1 MTIAQE
7 PRLSIIVAASQNN
20 VIGNQGDLPWRM
32 PADLKYFKQ
41 LTMNHAMIMGRTT
54 YESIGRPLPGRTTIV
69 LSRSATENTF
79 AEGVLVARSL
89 EDAIQS
95 ACSLE
100 NRDGNEIFITGGSQ
114 IYDLALP
121 KVNRI
126 YLTRI
131 QATVEGD
138 AFFPELDNSIWK
150 SISKEDRPADEK
162 NEHNCSFEVYERR

>member
-69 LSRSATENTF
+69 LSRSVTENTF

-95 ACSLE
+95 ASNLE

-131 QATVEGD
+131 QAIVEGD
-138 AFFPELDNSIWK
+138 AFFPELDNSIWTC
-150 SISKEDRPADEK
+150 ISKEDRPADEK
-162 NEHNCSFEVYERR
+162 NEHDCSFEVYERR

>member
-1 MTIAQE
+1 MTNAKE

-20 VIGNQGDLPWRM
+20 VIGNQGDLPWHM
-32 PADLKYFKQ
+32 PVDLKYFKQ

-69 LSRSATENTF
+69 LSRSATDDTF
-79 AEGVLVARSL
+79 AKGVLVARSL

-95 ACSLE
+95 AGSLD
-100 NRDGNEIFITGGSQ
+100 NRDGDEIFITGGSQ

-121 KVNRI
+121 RVDRI

-131 QATVEGD
+131 LATVEGD
-138 AFFPELDNSIWK
+138 AFFPELDNSIWNC
-150 SISKEDRPADEK
+150 ISKEVRPSDEK
-162 NEHNCSFEVYERR
+162 NEHDCSFEVYDRR